1 MRRNGTAGFSLIELM
16 AAIVI
21 LGIAMTAVF
30 STFLFQQQ
38 SYTTQVR
45 VAEMQQN
52 VRDAAEMISR
62 DIRMCTYGI
71 PSNVHIGGNDNEITS
86 RYLTHVNST
95 SKPDEIYIL
104 YRYDGDAAYPPFDN
118 VNLAA
123 GANTVTLTSAAGFAA
138 GDRVIVYDASNADLF
153 LVTAVSGAT
162 LTLRGAAG
170 ATYSGASVP
179 PARLARVRYVRYFI
193 DNTTD
198 SAHPTLM
205 LDKRNGKPAQPLADD
220 IEDLQFQ
227 YNMDMNNNGVI
238 SVPDG
243 DLVDNNVAGTPQL
256 VRQVHVYLLARSRIR
271 EKGWVETGNRNMA
284 DHLSGVA
291 NDGYRRRRTEMVL
304 DVRNSSF

>member
-1 MRRNGTAGFSLIELM
+1 MRMNKTAGFSLIEVM
-16 AAIVI
+16 AALVI

-45 VAEMQQN
+45 VSEMQQN

-71 PSNVHIGGNDNEITS
+71 PSNVNIVDNEITS
-86 RYLTHVNST
+86 RYLKPVNST
-95 SKPDEIYIL
+95 SGPDEITVL
-104 YRYDGDAAYPPFDN
+104 YRYDGDAAYPSEN

-123 GANTVTLTSAAGFAA
+123 GASTVTLTSAAGFAA
-138 GDRVIVYDASNADLF
+138 GDRVIVYDKSNADLF

-170 ATYSGASVP
+170 STYSAASDP
-179 PARLARVRYVRYFI
+179 PARLDRVRYVRYFI

-205 LDKRNGKPAQPLADD
+205 LDKRNGQPAQPLADD

-227 YNMDMNNNGVI
+227 YNLDTNGDGVI
-238 SVPDG
+238 ET
-243 DLVDNNVAGTPQL
+243 VDNNVVGNASF
-256 VRQVHVYLLARSRIR
+256 VRQVHVYLLARSRIT
-271 EKGWVETGNRNMA
+271 EKGWVETGDRNMA
-284 DHLSGVA
+284 DHSPGA
-291 NDGYRRRRTEMVL
+291 SNDGYRRRRTEMVV
-304 DVRNSSF
+304 DARNSSF